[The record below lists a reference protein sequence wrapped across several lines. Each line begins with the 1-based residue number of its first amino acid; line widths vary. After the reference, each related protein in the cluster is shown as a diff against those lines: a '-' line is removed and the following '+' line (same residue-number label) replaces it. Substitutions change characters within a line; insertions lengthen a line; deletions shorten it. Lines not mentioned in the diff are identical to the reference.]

1 MVACYWSIKIAPPP
15 DRNPACRGHKAAADN
30 ISLTQR
36 LHPLPLGLQ
45 ITYATGVHTLLHLRA
60 DAGTPTPAAVHRGE
74 VGSTRWAA
82 LAHYVRRSAA
92 VCEPQLSAE
101 RMQEK
106 KKNPKNSK
114 TKAGA
119 AGAWVGRGRGSRRI
133 SPRCSASSRLTPAQ
147 ADLVGKIS
155 ELTKG
160 PTRRTKGTYAG
171 PAAARAEKPVKD
183 EI

>member
-1 MVACYWSIKIAPPP
+1 MGST
-15 DRNPACRGHKAAADN
+15 
-30 ISLTQR
+30 S
-36 LHPLPLGLQ
+36 PLCPPLGRC
-45 ITYATGVHTLLHLRA
+45 VRA
-60 DAGTPTPAAVHRGE
+60 PVVGGAHAREEEEPEELEDESRRRRG
-74 VGSTRWAA
+74 
-82 LAHYVRRSAA
+82 
-92 VCEPQLSAE
+92 
-101 RMQEK
+101 
-106 KKNPKNSK
+106 
-114 TKAGA
+114 
-119 AGAWVGRGRGSRRI
+119 VGRGVAVGRRRI